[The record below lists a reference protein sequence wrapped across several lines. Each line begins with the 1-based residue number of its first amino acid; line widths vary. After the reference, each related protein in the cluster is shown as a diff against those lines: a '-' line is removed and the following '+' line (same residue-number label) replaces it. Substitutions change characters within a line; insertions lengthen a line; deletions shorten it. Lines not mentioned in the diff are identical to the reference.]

1 MTLDE
6 ALAIAGRIRAQIAE
20 RALPAPPTRG
30 EVASTILA
38 AEVLRLREQV
48 AHLERLALRSRSA
61 GAGR

>member
-6 ALAIAGRIRAQIAE
+6 ALEAAQQAKDE
-20 RALPAPPTRG
+20 GLRG
-30 EVASTILA
+30 QYPMAAQVLA

>member
-1 MTLDE
+1 MTVDDAMARAETLRQFAPDE
-6 ALAIAGRIRAQIAE
+6 LWLGE
-20 RALPAPPTRG
+20 REA
-30 EVASTILA
+30 VVLA

>member
-6 ALAIAGRIRAQIAE
+6 ALSAADQAKAEDLRGFYPMAAQ
-20 RALPAPPTRG
+20 
-30 EVASTILA
+30 VLA

-48 AHLERLALRSRSA
+48 AHLDRLALRARSA

>member
-1 MTLDE
+1 MTIDE
-6 ALAIAGRIRAQIAE
+6 ALRITATHAE
-20 RALPAPPTRG
+20 QWPDEADRTRS
-30 EVASTILA
+30 ENAAVVLA

>member
-6 ALAIAGRIRAQIAE
+6 ALSAADQAKAEDLRGQYPMAAQ
-20 RALPAPPTRG
+20 
-30 EVASTILA
+30 VLA
-38 AEVLRLREQV
+38 AEVIRLREQV

>member
-6 ALAIAGRIRAQIAE
+6 ALAAADEAKADDLRGQYPLAAQ
-20 RALPAPPTRG
+20 
-30 EVASTILA
+30 VLA

>member
-6 ALAIAGRIRAQIAE
+6 ALEAAQQAANE
-20 RALPAPPTRG
+20 DLRG
-30 EVASTILA
+30 QYPQAAQVLA

>member
-1 MTLDE
+1 MTIDE
-6 ALAIAGRIRAQIAE
+6 ALAAADQAVTEDLRGQYPMAAQ
-20 RALPAPPTRG
+20 
-30 EVASTILA
+30 VLA